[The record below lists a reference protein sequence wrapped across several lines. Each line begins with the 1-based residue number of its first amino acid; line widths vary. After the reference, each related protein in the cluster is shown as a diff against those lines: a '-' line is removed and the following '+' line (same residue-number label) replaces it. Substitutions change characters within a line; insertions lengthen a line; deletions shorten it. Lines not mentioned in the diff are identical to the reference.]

1 MSGHFASSLNGWVGG
16 DFAKVSKKLKGGILL
31 FVVLGDFGFDVT
43 CQACPEN
50 SLIALGSQPPL
61 VTRIART
68 GLGMRLVLIK
78 HWLGQLDYKIGSS
91 KVVVVFTEYSGRFW
105 VGLCCPILQIWT
117 PFQSD
122 FALKIINLVLDNIC
136 GYIDLSCVPN
146 IDQKPQQGWVAHPHH
161 KYPVESSSRS
171 RVQ

>member
-1 MSGHFASSLNGWVGG
+1 MGG

-91 KVVVVFTEYSGRFW
+91 KVVVVSTEYSGRLGGF
-105 VGLCCPILQIWT
+105 VLSYP
-117 PFQSD
+117 P
-122 FALKIINLVLDNIC
+122 NLDPVLERFCAQNNK
-136 GYIDLSCVPN
+136 SC
-146 IDQKPQQGWVAHPHH
+146 
-161 KYPVESSSRS
+161 SR
-171 RVQ
+171 